1 MAADL
6 QGLGG
11 ELDADGGPGLEAE
24 LVPGEPRQQVVT
36 GLLNLNAISI
46 ESPNF
51 YWFTLM

>member
-1 MAADL
+1 MVDL
-6 QGLGG
+6 VST
-11 ELDADGGPGLEAE
+11 LEAE